1 MDNTSKPIVVGVDG
15 SRFGREALRWAL
27 SEGKRRDCAVR
38 ALMVAD
44 IAPVAVAGRPT
55 TLGMATTLA
64 AQPGQEH
71 LRRLEETVKAV
82 LGETDDPRLTAEVV
96 RGGAAETL
104 CVASREAQ
112 LLVVGSRGHGTLVE
126 AVVGSVARYCVHHA
140 SCPVVVIPAGLAD
153 PDEKP
158 EREPL
163 TGYEPMSYGPGPLL

>member
-1 MDNTSKPIVVGVDG
+1 MDDTSKPIVVGVDG

-27 SEGKRRDCAVR
+27 AEGKRRDCAVQ
-38 ALMVAD
+38 ALLVAD
-44 IAPVAVAGRPT
+44 IAPVAGRPT
-55 TLGMATTLA
+55 TVGMATTLA

-96 RGGAAETL
+96 RGSASETL

-112 LLVVGSRGHGTLVE
+112 LLVVGSRGRGALVE
-126 AVVGSVARYCVHHA
+126 AVVGSVARYCAHYA

-153 PDEKP
+153 PGE
-158 EREPL
+158 EAVREPL